1 MKRMSAVLREMMAN
15 PGLIDSPGVH
25 DPLSARIAEHLG
37 FRCLD
42 LSGFSLA
49 AAWCLPEPLLSLEDV
64 AEATRRITA
73 AVNIPLIVDVGAGY
87 GEPAHVV
94 HTVRSFE
101 NAGAAGFH
109 IEDQIYPKRFHYHA
123 GTEHLIPAEAMVE
136 KIRYATEARRD
147 RDFVIVARTD
157 AFRTSGYAEAVRRA
171 NLYAKAGADFIM
183 LFPNTLEEARRC
195 PKEISAPLNYANSE
209 GNRFGKPVLSHQELE
224 EMGYKMLNYAPGPI
238 FVAYEGMKRMLMSVK
253 GTGKSGLNPAT
264 STPLREELETIIG
277 LPEYYRIERETT
289 EKV

>member
-1 MKRMSAVLREMMAN
+1 MKRMSTVLREMMAS

-25 DPLSARIAEHLG
+25 DPVSARIAEQLG

-49 AAWCLPEPLLSLEDV
+49 AAWCVPEPLLSLEDV

-73 AVNIPLIVDVGAGY
+73 AVNIPLVVDVGAGF

-94 HTVRSFE
+94 HTVRTFE

-136 KIRYATEARRD
+136 KIRYAAEARRD
-147 RDFVIVARTD
+147 HDFVIVARTD

-171 NLYAKAGADFIM
+171 NLYAQAGADFIM
-183 LFPNTLEEARRC
+183 LFPNSLEEAKRC
-195 PKEISAPLNYANSE
+195 PNEIQAPLNYANSE
-209 GNRFGKPVLSHQELE
+209 GNRFGKPVLSHRELE
-224 EMGYKMLNYAPGPI
+224 EMGYKMVNYAPGPI
-238 FVAYEGMKRMLMSVK
+238 FMAYEAMKRMLTNVK
-253 GTGKSGLNPAT
+253 RTGKSGMDPAT
-264 STPLREELETIIG
+264 YTPLREELEQLIG
-277 LPEYYRIERETT
+277 LPEYYKIEKETT
-289 EKV
+289 EKQ